1 MAWCWCTDMRMLV
14 TGGTGFLGRHV
25 VWRLNSSG
33 HDVVFTGRNV
43 QHAETVIAG
52 ATRADCETRFVML
65 EHGSVQSHA
74 TMHEAAAGA
83 DAAVHCAALSSPW
96 GRPEAFEKANIDSTQ
111 EIVDACRAQ
120 RVPRLVHIST
130 PSLYFNFRDR
140 IGIRE
145 DEPLPSPVNDYART
159 KGIAEQR
166 VMQSPL
172 DSVIALRPRAII
184 GPYDAT
190 LLPRLLRVARVS
202 RLPLMRGGN
211 ALIDLT
217 YVDNVVDAV
226 ELALSADLQRAVVNI
241 SNGEPMPVR
250 TLFAM
255 LADAFGIELR
265 VRRIPYPVVD
275 AAATLLEWAASVRR
289 DWEPP
294 ITRYSVGLLAWSQTL
309 DLTRAR
315 DLLGYTPQVP
325 LAEGIRQ
332 TAAWARQF
340 EQGRS

>member
-1 MAWCWCTDMRMLV
+1 MRILV

-25 VWRLNSSG
+25 VWRLNASG
-33 HDVVFTGRNV
+33 HDVVFSGRNAR
-43 QHAETVIAG
+43 HAETVIAG
-52 ATRADCETRFVML
+52 ASRADRETRFIMI
-65 EHGSVQSHA
+65 EHGSAHSHA
-74 TMHEAAAGA
+74 LMHEAAAGV

-96 GRPEAFEKANIDSTQ
+96 GRSEAFHKANIESTQ

-120 RVPRLVHIST
+120 SVPRLVHIST
-130 PSLYFNFRDR
+130 PSLYFDFRDR
-140 IGIRE
+140 LDIRE

-226 ELALSADLQRAVVNI
+226 ELALTADLRRAVVNI
-241 SNGEPMPVR
+241 SNGEPMHVR

-275 AAATLLEWAASVRR
+275 AVAALLEWAASSRP

-294 ITRYSVGLLAWSQTL
+294 ITRYSVGLLAYSQTL

-315 DLLGYTPQVP
+315 DLLGYTPRVT
-325 LAEGIRQ
+325 LADGIRR
-332 TAAWARQF
+332 TAIWANQF
-340 EQGRS
+340 EQARS

>member
-1 MAWCWCTDMRMLV
+1 MRILV

-25 VWRLNSSG
+25 VWRLNASG

-43 QHAETVIAG
+43 QHADSVIAG
-52 ATRADCETRFVML
+52 ATRADCETRFIML
-65 EHGSVQSHA
+65 EHGSAQSHA
-74 TMHEAAAGA
+74 KIHEAAAGA

-120 RVPRLVHIST
+120 HVPRLVHIST
-130 PSLYFNFRDR
+130 PSLYFDFRDR

-159 KGIAEQR
+159 KRIAEQR
-166 VMQSPL
+166 VIQSPL

-190 LLPRLLRVARVS
+190 LLPRLLRVASVS
-202 RLPLMRGGN
+202 GLPLMRGGN

-241 SNGEPMPVR
+241 SNGEPIPVR
-250 TLFAM
+250 TLFTM

-265 VRRIPYPVVD
+265 VRRIPYPIVD
-275 AAATLLEWAASVRR
+275 AVATLLEWATIVRR

-294 ITRYSVGLLAWSQTL
+294 VTRYSVGLLAWSQTL

-325 LAEGIRQ
+325 LAEGIRR

-340 EQGRS
+340 EQARS